1 MPMAEIYH
9 LALHKDWLAAIESAG
24 IYYPPTFKQ
33 DGMTHA
39 APDTETLI
47 EVANQ
52 FYRGVQGPWCF
63 LAISIARL
71 NRAGIDV
78 RFEPAAAV
86 GDREDHF
93 AGSEALMFP
102 HIYGGIPEQAVVY
115 IGSVEQDRGGVFL
128 SLPSRE

>member
-1 MPMAEIYH
+1 MEIIYH
-9 LALHKDWLAAIESAG
+9 LVLRADWVAAVDSNET
-24 IYYPPTFKQ
+24 YYPPTFEQ
-33 DGMTHA
+33 DGLTHA

-47 EVANQ
+47 KVANQ

-93 AGSEALMFP
+93 TGSEALMFP

-115 IGSVEQDRGGVFL
+115 IGLVELDQEGTFL
-128 SLPSRE
+128 PLPIPQ